1 LGDAE
6 SIQVGQST
14 LIRKNPPIPSLP
26 ACNWGQRPVLERIL
40 PLRRWRQSCLEGDSL
55 RFSGDKIS
63 RVRIPYRT
71 KVIRLRIGLDRN
83 QKSSRRLLEGSGKG
97 KSQVKLKI

>member
-1 LGDAE
+1 
-6 SIQVGQST
+6 
-14 LIRKNPPIPSLP
+14 
-26 ACNWGQRPVLERIL
+26 L

-55 RFSGDKIS
+55 GFSGDKIS
-63 RVRIPYRT
+63 RVRIPYGT

-97 KSQVKLKI
+97 KSQVKLKPNAEQGLWGMNLPEQLGSELPLEVRAQNKGI